1 MPFLFVSNN
10 SKEPVSKV
18 VERLE
23 GAGLKVNS
31 KDIFTSLSAA
41 KQLGSTGLQNF
52 ISTPAV
58 SVRKEQLKPL
68 LLLQEEAMKDWGET
82 ESTRVDHQYDSVV
95 VGLAPE
101 HFHYQKLTEAFQ
113 LLKEGA
119 RLVAINKSR

>member
-41 KQLGSTGLQNF
+41 KHLGSTGFQNCK
-52 ISTPAV
+52 SKPAV

-82 ESTRVDHQYDSVV
+82 DSIRVDQYDSVV

-113 LLKEGA
+113 LLKQGA